1 MEIFNKNQGLGSK
14 LGILGPAVLI
24 IAEDF
29 VMGDFVTGDFVTG
42 DFVTGDFVIL
52 NFWDS

>member
-29 VMGDFVTGDFVTG
+29 VMGDSVAGDFVM
-42 DFVTGDFVIL
+42 GDFVIP
-52 NFWDS
+52 NFLDL